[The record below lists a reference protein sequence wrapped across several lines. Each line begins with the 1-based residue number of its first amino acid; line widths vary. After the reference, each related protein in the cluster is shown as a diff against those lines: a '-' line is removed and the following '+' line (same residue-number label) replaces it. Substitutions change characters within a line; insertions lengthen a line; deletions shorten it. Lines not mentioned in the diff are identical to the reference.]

1 MKKLFTLALALMA
14 YAGVATAAT
23 VDDIKVCQHS
33 YVLVFDDLTANGTRS
48 AKGDNP
54 IPNGTLVGDGYFML
68 AGTDKN
74 HSVAN
79 NKGSVDL
86 SDETFLDGKYTK
98 YAEYGKHLN
107 SFRLKKAQDMIALKV
122 TGGSKVIVLG
132 QVHSSRGAKIGP
144 KADMTNEY
152 TKITNS
158 AVLEYTAPD
167 DQLIYIGSEGG
178 DYYISYLI
186 VEANEAPGTPS
197 IKVGDQTFEG
207 GLWFREVTA
216 KANDMVEEGSTETI
230 PTVLTYTTDG
240 STPTAA
246 SPKYTNPI
254 KVYENKTIKF
264 QAFMDILGTGEITDD
279 DICNG
284 ADYDVPVNFI
294 FDAPTIEANGAT
306 FTITSPYAE
315 QNGKNYYK
323 IANGEEVQG
332 DGTTLTESATVTAYT
347 KITNGTYGTFTTNSA
362 YKDVY
367 ALNPIKEKKTIAVTG
382 GDVVVDEEATKSS
395 TTGTV
400 YTVENGTISA
410 DKADFFVKNLSW
422 GVVKDAQYQVPA
434 GEERYIKMSDT
445 NISFAVAEDD
455 VVNVKVTCS
464 KNACK
469 NIDAADAEDNQDTP
483 DVDESKEPV
492 NDRKCYV
499 NVSGTNYGGEDLKLN
514 PDGNVIEFEL
524 TGAAGGSVFTF
535 QKYSGTGNILISS
548 IEISYVG
555 VTAISDVKAATKAE
569 NAVMYNIA
577 GQKVSDGFKGL
588 VIKNGKKVVLK

>member
-279 DICNG
+279 DICND

>member
-264 QAFMDILGTGEITDD
+264 QAFMDILGTGEITDN

-577 GQKVSDGFKGL
+577 GQKVSEGFKGL